1 MFIQFILVIFTE
13 GLYENSAERNPFSVR
28 GASRICPLFFF
39 NYARYARAD
48 GPTEE
53 TRNDGFPEIYQGL

>member
-1 MFIQFILVIFTE
+1 MKIRLKEILFQFGGHL
-13 GLYENSAERNPFSVR
+13 GSAPFF
-28 GASRICPLFFF
+28 L